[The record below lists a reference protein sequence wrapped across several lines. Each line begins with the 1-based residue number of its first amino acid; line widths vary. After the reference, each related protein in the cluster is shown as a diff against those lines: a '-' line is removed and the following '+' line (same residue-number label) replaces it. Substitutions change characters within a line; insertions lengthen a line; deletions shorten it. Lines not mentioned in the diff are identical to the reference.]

1 MKHSIGF
8 ILAIFSGSLLYAQ
21 EPSADAQSELLSAKV
36 AYQQALSRQNH
47 HQQQQVDAQKRLD
60 TAKRRLA
67 DAQQEMQAAQKAY
80 EDIIRERTQ
89 SDQSLQ
95 AAGARLDAAWA
106 ATRR

>member
-36 AYQQALSRQNH
+36 AYQQALSRQSH
-47 HQQQQVDAQKRLD
+47 WQQQYQEIQKRLD